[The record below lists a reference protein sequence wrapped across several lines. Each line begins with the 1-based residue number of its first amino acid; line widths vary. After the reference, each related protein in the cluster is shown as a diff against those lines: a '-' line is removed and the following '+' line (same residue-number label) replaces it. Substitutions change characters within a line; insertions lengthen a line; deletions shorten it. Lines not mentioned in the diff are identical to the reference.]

1 MADPEPARRRAPVTT
16 RALAAAVV
24 VAACA
29 ASGCLW
35 NARPAMLPQVPTDE
49 AMLALGSTTMPE
61 PIRGVARHAYFT
73 VKRRGSTGTSTI
85 EFGYVNRHDE
95 RVHAVWRGPEAERG
109 IDCLEKHA
117 QAVEAEIY
125 PHYLPW
131 PGPNSNT
138 FVDRLL
144 RLCDLHAD
152 LPATAIGR
160 DYRGV
165 VGMSLTSGGTGF
177 QLETPIFG
185 LRIGLTEGIEVHL
198 LALAFGIDLWPPALI
213 LPIDPGRLGFDDR

>member
-1 MADPEPARRRAPVTT
+1 MPALGFREPVCIAPFCGAKVWLIIIV
-16 RALAAAVV
+16 AGFVF
-24 VAACA
+24 VAAKLAETPDGVTGLLRSALLRMDGHA
-29 ASGCLW
+29 AS
-35 NARPAMLPQVPTDE
+35 
-49 AMLALGSTTMPE
+49 
-61 PIRGVARHAYFT
+61 
-73 VKRRGSTGTSTI
+73 
-85 EFGYVNRHDE
+85 
-95 RVHAVWRGPEAERG
+95 EAERG
-109 IDCLEKHA
+109 IDCLVKNEG
-117 QAVEAEIY
+117 AVEAEIY

-152 LPATAIGR
+152 LPPTAIGR
-160 DYRGV
+160 DYRCV
-165 VGMSLTSGGTGF
+165 IGMSLTSGGTGF
-177 QLETPIFG
+177 QIETPIFG

>member
-1 MADPEPARRRAPVTT
+1 VTARAY
-16 RALAAAVV
+16 AAAAAVAGCV
-24 VAACA
+24 
-29 ASGCLW
+29 ASGCVW
-35 NARPAMLPQVPTDE
+35 NARPPVLPEATPDE
-49 AMLALGSTTMPE
+49 AVLTLESTTMPQ
-61 PIRGVARHAYFT
+61 PIRGIARHAFFT
-73 VKRRGSTGTSTI
+73 VKRRGSSDASTI
-85 EFGYVNRHDE
+85 EFGGVPRNDV
-95 RVHAVWRGPEAERG
+95 RVHAVWRGAEAERG
-109 IDCLEKHA
+109 IDCLREHQHA
-117 QAVEAEIY
+117 VKAEIY

-152 LPATAIGR
+152 LPATAVGR

-165 VGMSLTSGGTGF
+165 IGMSLTSGGTGF
-177 QLETPIFG
+177 QIETPIFG